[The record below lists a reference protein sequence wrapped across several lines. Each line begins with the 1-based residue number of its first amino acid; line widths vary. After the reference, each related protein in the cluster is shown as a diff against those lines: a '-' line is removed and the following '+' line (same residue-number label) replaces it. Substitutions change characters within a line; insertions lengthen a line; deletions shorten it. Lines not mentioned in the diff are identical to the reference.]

1 MTQTLQKFSYNHDS
15 IMNTIKS
22 YLTPNL
28 WMILQRWINL
38 TMRVHIQNVSQK
50 VDAFHWYRKNV
61 KRLMK
66 TLFY

>member
-1 MTQTLQKFSYNHDS
+1 
-15 IMNTIKS
+15 MNTIKS

-50 VDAFHWYRKNV
+50 RTRFIGTEKCETINENIVLLRDIV
-61 KRLMK
+61 IV
-66 TLFY
+66 

>member
-1 MTQTLQKFSYNHDS
+1 
-15 IMNTIKS
+15 MNTIKS

-50 VDAFHWYRKNV
+50 MMPFIGTEKCETINENIVLLRDIV
-61 KRLMK
+61 IV
-66 TLFY
+66 